1 MYVST
6 MYFQKLYKQMFGVP
20 FTRDL
25 IEARIAMAKELLSE
39 TNLPIAE
46 VAEACGYK
54 NLPYFI
60 RQFSHETGDTPNHYR
75 KNNRTDNIS

>member
-6 MYFQKLYKQMFGVP
+6 MYFQKLYKQMFGIP

-39 TNLPIAE
+39 ANLPVAE

-60 RQFSHETGDTPNHYR
+60 RQFSHETGDTPNHFR
-75 KNNRTDNIS
+75 KHKRSENTD